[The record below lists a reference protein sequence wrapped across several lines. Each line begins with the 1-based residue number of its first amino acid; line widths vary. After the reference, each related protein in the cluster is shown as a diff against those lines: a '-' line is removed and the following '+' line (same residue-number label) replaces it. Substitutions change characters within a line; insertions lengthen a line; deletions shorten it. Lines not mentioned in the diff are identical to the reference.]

1 MVSRLL
7 DGRYQILEVIE
18 SAEFGRTYLAKDTRR
33 PGEPRCF
40 VKHLQPGNF
49 DPRLIEIIR
58 SRFQKEAQALEK
70 LSQHNQ
76 IPRLYAYF
84 EENKEFFLVES
95 YITGTPLEKEIIAGK
110 PLAEE
115 KVIEILNEVLEVLV
129 FVHGNGVIH
138 RDLKPSNLIRR
149 DTDDKLVLI
158 DFGAVKELNG
168 RHGQSPRT
176 VRIGTIE
183 YMPIEQF
190 EYNPQLN
197 SDIYALGMIAIQ
209 ALTGLPPE
217 ELSKLKDFKKGR
229 QREIIWR
236 HLAVCSPGL
245 AEILDKMVCY
255 DYQDRYQSAAEVLAE
270 LKTLKD
276 SPKLAID
283 KKLIYRQELVRLS
296 SHRGDIS
303 VVGREIL
310 DALRDSLEMDKEE
323 ADDIEDE
330 VLNPYRKYREKG
342 ERYEQ
347 TLLETIKK
355 DGYPFSKETREELIR
370 LQQVLGVSDEDSVL
384 IEERLAPKSLDVKLK
399 KIFEKFKESQLALDL
414 PIAKDKEPAT
424 IKSRSQP
431 NNSSN
436 NSSNNGSNNYALP
449 LGRRSRKMRSLE
461 WWFLGVSI
469 GLLLASIAAF
479 YAYFQLQNLQQRVR
493 LEKQQE
499 EQLARDAGELAVIDD
514 LYTNRNYDRCI
525 ETAAKIPDTSS
536 KFVESKDLLREC
548 QEGLNWK
555 NTNVEELSD
564 NYGIVRD
571 VAFNPQG
578 KLIIS
583 SGQDNTIEVLEL
595 PGGKSSKTFFG
606 DSSPIWSFDVN
617 FNDGEKLVAGT
628 YDWRLI
634 LWDLETEEFVRSLD
648 HYGPVWSVAISPD
661 GKTTITGSGDTIV
674 RIWDTDS
681 GILIYNLFYHFD
693 IIYAVAIAP
702 DGKTFATGS
711 EDTTIKVVDLET
723 GNLIHS
729 LVGHTEGV
737 RTLAISPDSTK
748 LVSGSYDDTIKIW
761 NLETGELINTLNGH
775 SNDVI
780 SVAISPDGKFIASG
794 SKDKTVKIWDL
805 ETGELLN
812 SLDEHTD
819 EVYTV
824 AFSPDGK
831 TIASGSKDN
840 SIRLWRQ

>member
-18 SAEFGRTYLAKDTRR
+18 SAEFGRTYLAKDTRL

-40 VKHLQPGNF
+40 VKHLQPGNL
-49 DPRLIEIIR
+49 DPGLIKGTR
-58 SRFQKEAQALEK
+58 SRFQKEAKALDK
-70 LSQHNQ
+70 LSQHDR
-76 IPRLYAYF
+76 IPVLYAYF
-84 EENKEFFLVES
+84 EENKEFYLVES
-95 YITGTPLEKEIIAGK
+95 YITGTSLDKEIVAGK
-110 PLAEE
+110 PLPEE

-129 FVHGNGVIH
+129 FVHGNDVIH

-149 DTDDKLVLI
+149 DTDGKLVLI
-158 DFGAVKELNG
+158 DFGAVKDLNG
-168 RHGQSPRT
+168 RQGKSPRT
-176 VRIGTIE
+176 VRIGTME

-190 EYNPQLN
+190 EYNPQFN

-209 ALTGLPPE
+209 ALTGSPPE
-217 ELSKLKDFKKGR
+217 DLSKLKEITKGGK
-229 QREIIWR
+229 REIIWR
-236 HLAVCSPGL
+236 HLTMCSPGL

-255 DYQDRYQSAAEVLAE
+255 SYQDRYQSAAEVLAD

-283 KKLIYRQELVRLS
+283 KRMTYRQELVRLS

-330 VLNPYRKYREKG
+330 VLNPYRKYKEKG

-347 TLLETIKK
+347 TLLEAIKK

-370 LQQVLGVSDEDSVL
+370 LQQLLGVSDEDSVL
-384 IEERLAPKSLDVKLK
+384 IEERLAPKSLDVKVK
-399 KIFEKFKESQLALDL
+399 KIVEKFKESQFVSNLQTTKNNELAIIKSPSQLL
-414 PIAKDKEPAT
+414 PIN
-424 IKSRSQP
+424 IY
-431 NNSSN
+431 NNS
-436 NSSNNGSNNYALP
+436 
-449 LGRRSRKMRSLE
+449 RRSRRRRNIRSLQ
-461 WWFLGVSI
+461 WSLLGVSI
-469 GLLLASIAAF
+469 GLLLASIAAV
-479 YAYFQLQNLQQRVR
+479 YAYFQWQNLQERVR

-499 EQLARDAGELAVIDD
+499 DRLAKDARELAEIDD
-514 LYTNRNYDRCI
+514 FYTNRNYDRCI
-525 ETAAKIPDTSS
+525 ETASEVPETSS
-536 KFVESKDLLREC
+536 KFVETQDLLQDCE
-548 QEGLNWK
+548 EALNWK
-555 NTNVEELSD
+555 NASVQELSD
-564 NYGIVRD
+564 NYGIVRK

-578 KLIIS
+578 EVIIS

-595 PGGKSSKTFFG
+595 PDGKARETFVG

-628 YDWRLI
+628 SDWRLI
-634 LWDLETEEFVRSLD
+634 LWDLETEEFLFSLNN
-648 HYGPVWSVAISPD
+648 YGKVWSVAISPD
-661 GKTTITGSGDTIV
+661 GKTTVTGSGDTIV

-681 GILIYNLFYHFD
+681 GILIDALYYHFD

-711 EDTTIKVVDLET
+711 EDTTIKVVDLQT
-723 GNLIHS
+723 SYLIHS
-729 LVGHTEGV
+729 LDGHTEGV

-775 SNDVI
+775 SNDII
-780 SVAISPDGKFIASG
+780 SVAISPDGQFIASG
-794 SKDKTVKIWDL
+794 SKDKTVKIWDF
-805 ETGELLN
+805 ETGELLIT
-812 SLDEHTD
+812 LDEHTD
-819 EVYTV
+819 EVYSV

>member
-49 DPRLIEIIR
+49 DARLIEIIR

-70 LSQHNQ
+70 LSQHPQ
-76 IPRLYAYF
+76 IPRLHAYF

-95 YITGTPLEKEIIAGK
+95 YITGKPLEKEMVAGQ
-110 PLAEE
+110 PFSEE
-115 KVIEILNEVLEVLV
+115 KVIEILNEVLEILV

-149 DTDDKLVLI
+149 DSDDKLVLI

-197 SDIYALGMIAIQ
+197 SDIYALGMIGIQ
-209 ALTGLPPE
+209 GLTGLPPE
-217 ELSKLKDFKKGR
+217 ELSKLKDFNQGHK
-229 QREIIWR
+229 REIFWR
-236 HLAVCSPGL
+236 HLAVCSVGL
-245 AEILDKMVCY
+245 ADILDKMVCY
-255 DYQDRYQSAAEVLAE
+255 DYRDRYQSAAEVLAE
-270 LKTLKD
+270 LKKLKD
-276 SPKLAID
+276 SPQLAID
-283 KKLIYRQELVRLS
+283 KKMTYRQELVRLS

-310 DALRDSLEMDKEE
+310 DALRDSLEIQKEE

-347 TLLETIKK
+347 TLLEAIKK

-399 KIFEKFKESQLALDL
+399 KLIKKFQQYQFNKNFQ
-414 PIAKDKEPAT
+414 IAQDRQPGT
-424 IKSRSQP
+424 IKIQSP
-431 NNSSN
+431 PTAITINSSN
-436 NSSNNGSNNYALP
+436 NSSVSP
-449 LGRRSRKMRSLE
+449 RRISRKKLRSLE

-469 GLLLASIAAF
+469 GALLAVIAAL
-479 YAYFQLQNLQQRVR
+479 YLYFQWQNLQERVR
-493 LEKQQE
+493 LEKQQQ
-499 EQLARDAGELAVIDD
+499 EQLAKEVKELSIIDGF
-514 LYTNRNYDRCI
+514 YNNRNYDRCI
-525 ETAAKIPDTSS
+525 ETAEKVPEKSS
-536 KFVESKDLLREC
+536 KFVESNNLLQDC
-548 QEGLNWK
+548 QEALKWK
-555 NTNVEELSD
+555 NANVQELSD

-571 VAFNPQG
+571 VAFSPQG
-578 KLIIS
+578 ELVIS
-583 SGQDNTIEVLEL
+583 SSEDDTIEVLEL
-595 PGGKSSKTFFG
+595 PGGKSRQTFFG

-617 FNDGEKLVAGT
+617 FNNGQKLVAAT

-634 LWDLETEEFVRSLD
+634 QWDLETEKFVRSLD
-648 HYGPVWSVAISPD
+648 HYGPVWSVATSPD
-661 GKTTITGSGDTIV
+661 GKTMVSGSGDTLV
-674 RIWDTDS
+674 RIWDVDS
-681 GILIYNLFYHFD
+681 GILIYNLFYHFN
-693 IIYAVAIAP
+693 IVYAVAIAP
-702 DGKTFATGS
+702 DGNTFATGS
-711 EDTTIKVVDLET
+711 EDTTIKIVDLQT

-761 NLETGELINTLNGH
+761 NLETGELIHTLEGH
-775 SNDVI
+775 ANDVI
-780 SVAISPDGKFIASG
+780 DVAISPDGKFIASG
-794 SKDKTVKIWDL
+794 SKDNTVKIWDL
-805 ETGELLN
+805 ETGELLKT
-812 SLDEHTD
+812 LEGHTD

-840 SIRLWRQ
+840 TIKLWRQ

>member
-49 DPRLIEIIR
+49 DPHLIEIIR
-58 SRFQKEAQALEK
+58 RRFQKEAQTLEK

-84 EENKEFFLVES
+84 EEHKEFFLVES

-110 PLAEE
+110 PLPEE
-115 KVIEILNEVLEVLV
+115 KVIEIFNEVLEILV

-138 RDLKPSNLIRR
+138 RDIKPSNLIRR

-168 RHGQSPRT
+168 RQGQSPRT

-197 SDIYALGMIAIQ
+197 SDIYALGTIGIQ
-209 ALTGLPPE
+209 ALTGLPPQ
-217 ELSKLKDFKKGR
+217 ELSKLKDYKKGHK
-229 QREIIWR
+229 REIVWH
-236 HLAVCSPGL
+236 HLAVCSPEL

-255 DYQDRYQSAAEVLAE
+255 DYHDRYQSAAEVLAD
-270 LKTLKD
+270 LKKLKE
-276 SPKLAID
+276 SPKLTID
-283 KKLIYRQELVRLS
+283 KKMTYRQEVVRLS

-310 DALRDSLEMDKEE
+310 EALRESLEMEAEE
-323 ADDIEDE
+323 AEAIEDE
-330 VLNPYRKYREKG
+330 ILNPYRKYREKG

-347 TLLETIKK
+347 ALLAAIKTE
-355 DGYPFSKETREELIR
+355 YPFSKETREELIR
-370 LQQVLGVSDEDSVL
+370 LRQVLGVSDEDSAS
-384 IEERLAPKSLDVKLK
+384 IEERLAPKSFSIKLK
-399 KIFEKFKESQLALDL
+399 KFLQDLQESQSIYNL
-414 PIAKDKEPAT
+414 PSAREREAAT
-424 IKSRSQP
+424 MRLQSRSAAI
-431 NNSSN
+431 NSSN
-436 NSSNNGSNNYALP
+436 NYQKIGQPKSRK
-449 LGRRSRKMRSLE
+449 RRSWK
-461 WWFLGVSI
+461 WWWLG
-469 GLLLASIAAF
+469 ASITLILVLIAII
-479 YAYFQLQNLQQRVR
+479 YAYVQWQNELERVR
-493 LEKQQE
+493 LEEQRRE
-499 EQLARDAGELAVIDD
+499 ERLAKEVRDFEIVESF
-514 LYTNRNYDRCI
+514 YKNRNYDRCI
-525 ETAAKIPDTSS
+525 EEGAEVPESSS
-536 KFVESKDLLREC
+536 KFAESQNLLQEC
-548 QEGLNWK
+548 QEALNWK
-555 NTNVEELSD
+555 NATVEELSD
-564 NYGIVRD
+564 SYGIVRN
-571 VAFNPQG
+571 VVFNSQG
-578 KLIIS
+578 ELIIS
-583 SGQDNTIEVLEL
+583 SGEDNTIKVLEL
-595 PGGKSSKTFFG
+595 SGGEPTKTFFG
-606 DSSPIWSFDVN
+606 DGSPIWSFDVN
-617 FNDGEKLVAGT
+617 FNNWQKLAAAT
-628 YDWRLI
+628 YDWRLL
-634 LWDLETEEFVRSLD
+634 LWDLETEEFLYSLD

-661 GKTTITGSGDTIV
+661 GKTTITGSGDSIV
-674 RIWDTDS
+674 RVLDTDT
-681 GILIYNLFYHFD
+681 GFLIYSLFYDFN

-702 DGKTFATGS
+702 DGETFAAGI
-711 EDTTIKVVDLET
+711 EDATIKVVNLET

-761 NLETGELINTLNGH
+761 DLETGELINTLEGH

-780 SVAISPDGKFIASG
+780 DVDISPDGKFIASG
-794 SKDKTVKIWDL
+794 SKDKMVKIWDL
-805 ETGELLN
+805 ETGKLLN
-812 SLDEHTD
+812 TLEGHSD

-840 SIRLWRQ
+840 SIKLWRQ

>member
-58 SRFQKEAQALEK
+58 RRFQQEAQTLEK

-84 EENKEFFLVES
+84 EENQEFFLVES

-110 PLAEE
+110 PLPEE
-115 KVIEILNEVLEVLV
+115 KVIEIFNEVLEILV

-138 RDLKPSNLIRR
+138 RDIKPSNLIRR

-168 RHGQSPRT
+168 RQGQSPRT

-197 SDIYALGMIAIQ
+197 SDIYALGTIGIQ

-217 ELSKLKDFKKGR
+217 ELSKLKDYKKGHK
-229 QREIIWR
+229 REIVWR
-236 HLAVCSPGL
+236 HLAVCSPGF

-255 DYQDRYQSAAEVLAE
+255 DYHDRYQSAAEVLAE
-270 LKTLKD
+270 LRKLKE
-276 SPKLAID
+276 SPKLTID
-283 KKLIYRQELVRLS
+283 KRMTYRQEVVRLS

-310 DALRDSLEMDKEE
+310 DALRDSLEMETEE
-323 ADDIEDE
+323 AEAIEDE
-330 VLNPYRKYREKG
+330 ILNPYRKYREKG

-347 TLLETIKK
+347 ALLREMKN
-355 DGYPFSKETREELIR
+355 GYPFSKETREELIR

-384 IEERLAPKSLDVKLK
+384 IEERLAPKSFSIKLK
-399 KIFEKFKESQLALDL
+399 KFLQDLQESQSIYNL
-414 PIAKDKEPAT
+414 PSARERQAATMRLQPQPAA
-424 IKSRSQP
+424 ID
-431 NNSSN
+431 SSN
-436 NSSNNGSNNYALP
+436 NSQTLRQ
-449 LGRRSRKMRSLE
+449 RRSRKRRSLE
-461 WWFLGVSI
+461 WWLLGVSI
-469 GLLLASIAAF
+469 TGILALIAAL
-479 YAYFQLQNLQQRVR
+479 YAYIQWQNLQERVR
-493 LEKQQE
+493 LEKQRE
-499 EQLARDAGELAVIDD
+499 ELVAKEAREFAIIDGF
-514 LYTNRNYDRCI
+514 YNNKNYDRCV
-525 ETAAKIPDTSS
+525 EEAAAVPESSS
-536 KFVESKDLLREC
+536 KFAESQNLLQDC
-548 QEGLNWK
+548 QEALNWK
-555 NTNVEELSD
+555 NATAEDLSN
-564 NYGIVRD
+564 NYGIVRN
-571 VAFNPQG
+571 VVFTPQG
-578 KLIIS
+578 DLIIS
-583 SGQDNTIEVLEL
+583 NGEDNTLEVLEL
-595 PGGKSSKTFFG
+595 SGGESTKTFFG
-606 DSSPIWSFDVN
+606 DGSPIWSFDVN
-617 FNDGEKLVAGT
+617 FNNGQKLAAAT
-628 YDWRLI
+628 YDWRLM
-634 LWDLETEEFVRSLD
+634 LWDLETEEFLYSLD
-648 HYGPVWSVAISPD
+648 HYGPVWSAAVSPD

-674 RIWDTDS
+674 RIWDTDT
-681 GILIYNLFYHFD
+681 GFLIYNLFYHFN

-702 DGKTFATGS
+702 NGQTFATGS
-711 EDTTIKVVDLET
+711 EDTTIKVVNLQT

-729 LVGHTEGV
+729 LVGHTQGV
-737 RTLAISPDSTK
+737 RALAISPDSTK
-748 LVSGSYDDTIKIW
+748 LVSGSYDDTLKIW
-761 NLETGELINTLNGH
+761 NLQTGELINTLEGH

-780 SVAISPDGKFIASG
+780 DVDISPDGKFIASG
-794 SKDKTVKIWDL
+794 SKDNTVKVWDL

-812 SLDEHTD
+812 TLEGHTD

-824 AFSPDGK
+824 AFSSDGK
-831 TIASGSKDN
+831 TLASGSKDN
-840 SIRLWRQ
+840 SIKLWKK

>member
-49 DPRLIEIIR
+49 DARFIEIIR

-70 LSQHNQ
+70 LSQHPQ
-76 IPRLYAYF
+76 IPRLHAYF

-95 YITGTPLEKEIIAGK
+95 YITGKPLEKEMVAGQ
-110 PLAEE
+110 PFSEE
-115 KVIEILNEVLEVLV
+115 KVIEILNEVLEILV
-129 FVHGNGVIH
+129 FVHANGVIH

-149 DTDDKLVLI
+149 DSDDRLVLI

-168 RHGQSPRT
+168 RQGQSPRT

-197 SDIYALGMIAIQ
+197 SDIYALGMIGIQ
-209 ALTGLPPE
+209 GLTGLPPE
-217 ELSKLKDFKKGR
+217 ELSKLKDFNQGHK
-229 QREIIWR
+229 REIFWR
-236 HLAVCSPGL
+236 HLAVCSLGL
-245 AEILDKMVCY
+245 ADILDKMVCY
-255 DYQDRYQSAAEVLAE
+255 DYRDRYQSAAEVIAA
-270 LKTLKD
+270 LKKLKD
-276 SPKLAID
+276 SPQLEID
-283 KKLIYRQELVRLS
+283 KKMTYRQELVRLS

-310 DALRDSLEMDKEE
+310 DALRDSLEIQKEE

-347 TLLETIKK
+347 TLLEAIKK
-355 DGYPFSKETREELIR
+355 EGYPFSKETREELIR

-384 IEERLAPKSLDVKLK
+384 IEERLAPKSLAIKFQKFLQN
-399 KIFEKFKESQLALDL
+399 FKESQL
-414 PIAKDKEPAT
+414 I
-424 IKSRSQP
+424 
-431 NNSSN
+431 NNSLNLKNLATEPIKYSSQDPTINGFN
-436 NSSNNGSNNYALP
+436 NAQLSS
-449 LGRRSRKMRSLE
+449 GRINLKKPSLE
-461 WWFLGVSI
+461 LWLLGVSI
-469 GLLLASIAAF
+469 VGILSFIAAI
-479 YAYFQLQNLQQRVR
+479 YAYFQWQNLQGRVR
-493 LEKQQE
+493 LEKQQQ
-499 EQLARDAGELAVIDD
+499 EQLAKEVRELAIIDGF
-514 LYTNRNYDRCI
+514 YKNRNYARCI
-525 ETAAKIPDTSS
+525 ETATLVPETSS
-536 KFVESKDLLREC
+536 KFVESKKLLQDC
-548 QEGLNWK
+548 QESLQWKKVTVEDLN
-555 NTNVEELSD
+555 ED
-564 NYGIVRD
+564 YGIVRN
-571 VAFNPQG
+571 VVFNPQG
-578 KLIIS
+578 ELIVS
-583 SGQDNTIEVLEL
+583 SGQDNTIQVLEL
-595 PGGKSSKTFFG
+595 PDGKASKTFFG
-606 DSSPIWSFDVN
+606 DSSPIWSFDLN
-617 FNDGEKLVAGT
+617 FNNGEKLIAAT

-634 LWDLETEEFVRSLD
+634 QWDLETEKFVRSLD
-648 HYGPVWSVAISPD
+648 HYGPVWSVAMSPD
-661 GKTTITGSGDTIV
+661 GKTMVSGSGDTLV
-674 RIWDTDS
+674 RIWDVDS
-681 GILIYNLFYHFD
+681 GILIYNLFYHFN
-693 IIYAVAIAP
+693 IVYAVAFAP
-702 DGKTFATGS
+702 NGKTFATGS
-711 EDTTIKVVDLET
+711 EDTTIKIVDLET

-729 LVGHTEGV
+729 LLGHTQGV

-761 NLETGELINTLNGH
+761 NLETGELINTLEGH

-780 SVAISPDGKFIASG
+780 DVAISPDGKFIASG
-794 SKDKTVKIWDL
+794 SKDNTVKIWDW

-812 SLDEHTD
+812 TLEGHTD

-840 SIRLWRQ
+840 TIRLWRQ